1 MFYRYLFLMLFTCLF
16 AEGVSAQITK
26 DPKAKEILNG
36 VSDQY
41 KTYKSVTAD
50 FKIIIEDLKA
60 KSKETQQGTIS
71 IKGNMYKLTL
81 SDQEVISDGKTI
93 WTYLKESNEVQMNE
107 PGSKTGA
114 ITPDKLFTIYETG
127 FGSRY
132 MGERNIDG
140 KIYQL
145 IELVPEDAKKSFF
158 KIQLQLN
165 KSEKQVSSAKIFQKN
180 GTYITYSIDKF
191 RLNNITNDSL
201 FTFRKEK
208 HPGVEVIDLR

>member
-1 MFYRYLFLMLFTCLF
+1 MFYRYLFLIAFACLIGDH
-16 AEGVSAQITK
+16 ASAQLSR

-36 VSDQY
+36 VSEKY
-41 KTYKSVTAD
+41 RTYKSVTAD

-60 KSKETQQGTIS
+60 KSKETQPGSIA

-81 SDQEVISDGKTI
+81 SDQEVISDGKTV
-93 WTYLKESNEVQMNE
+93 WTYLKESNEVQLNE
-107 PGSKTGA
+107 PGARTGA
-114 ITPDKLFTIYETG
+114 ITPDNLFTIYETG

-132 MGERNIDG
+132 MGEKNING

-180 GTYITYSIDKF
+180 GTFITYAIEKF
-191 RLNNITNDSL
+191 KPNSVTSDSL